1 LLVLNAWVN
10 LILYIPYLA
19 HNYKHKNFNLL
30 RRTKKMDSRIRKL
43 LRSQA
48 HHLEPVVLIG
58 KNGIT
63 DGTIESIDRVLEA
76 QELIKIKFR
85 EFKDEKLSLSEKITE
100 LTNAQ
105 IVGVIGHTVIIFRQN
120 PDPDKRQI
128 HIP

>member
-1 LLVLNAWVN
+1 MNN
-10 LILYIPYLA
+10 LSSSQRSY
-19 HNYKHKNFNLL
+19 
-30 RRTKKMDSRIRKL
+30 

-76 QELIKIKFR
+76 RELIKIKFR
-85 EFKDEKLSLSEKITE
+85 EFKDDKLSMSEKITD

-128 HIP
+128 HIPQ